1 MSWGMGTRKTPDP
14 GPPAAKKSSNLVG
27 KMPWVKNGSADPVSS
42 APPPTSNGNTAAPRR
57 SRFGPQV
64 SVGATI
70 PPPSMVSQ
78 APTLAVASEPVEAN
92 HNPNFPPP
100 PPPMVAPPPGAQAQG
115 PPAMQQPGG
124 WGQVGHPGPEGM
136 AAPPPN
142 NGGYGGYGYGYGGPM
157 APPEMTQPQEVV
169 PPKVVR
175 NPRPQPMDMHA
186 MIAAAQNHMQKNLTA
201 KMASIGVPM
210 SAFGMATGDG
220 GQKTDPDAIPLPE
233 DPMGVDMAIANVEI
247 PLPIGGADDD
257 RPPGDDDDC
266 APPGCD

>member
-14 GPPAAKKSSNLVG
+14 GPPAKKNTSLVG
-27 KMPWVKNGSADPVSS
+27 KMPWVKNGSADPASS
-42 APPPTSNGNTAAPRR
+42 APPTTSNGSSGTSAPRR

-64 SVGATI
+64 SVGSTI

-78 APTLAVASEPVEAN
+78 APTLAVASEPVEAG

-115 PPAMQQPGG
+115 PPAMQQSGG

-142 NGGYGGYGYGYGGPM
+142 NGGYGGYGYGYGM
-157 APPEMTQPQEVV
+157 APPEMAQPQEPV

-175 NPRPQPMDMHA
+175 
-186 MIAAAQNHMQKNLTA
+186 
-201 KMASIGVPM
+201 
-210 SAFGMATGDG
+210 
-220 GQKTDPDAIPLPE
+220 
-233 DPMGVDMAIANVEI
+233 
-247 PLPIGGADDD
+247 
-257 RPPGDDDDC
+257 
-266 APPGCD
+266 

>member
-1 MSWGMGTRKTPDP
+1 M
-14 GPPAAKKSSNLVG
+14 
-27 KMPWVKNGSADPVSS
+27 
-42 APPPTSNGNTAAPRR
+42 
-57 SRFGPQV
+57 
-64 SVGATI
+64 
-70 PPPSMVSQ
+70 
-78 APTLAVASEPVEAN
+78 
-92 HNPNFPPP
+92 
-100 PPPMVAPPPGAQAQG
+100 
-115 PPAMQQPGG
+115 
-124 WGQVGHPGPEGM
+124 GHPGPEGM

-157 APPEMTQPQEVV
+157 APAEMAQPQEVA

-220 GQKTDPDAIPLPE
+220 GQRTDPDAIPLPE